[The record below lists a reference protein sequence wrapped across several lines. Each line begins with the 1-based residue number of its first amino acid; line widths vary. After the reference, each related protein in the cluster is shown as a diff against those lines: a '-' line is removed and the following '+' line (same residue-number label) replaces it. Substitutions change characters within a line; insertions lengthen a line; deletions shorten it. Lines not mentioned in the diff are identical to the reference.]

1 MVGVGHDGM
10 AYGYQRVG
18 RRAWTGVDA
27 AEASEATEEPKKYFA
42 DYVHALHGVIFEPIT
57 MVMHLVPQCGTV
69 GEEPPVK
76 DEGEGICSFCGGVTL
91 SRVAKDLTLWVSIL
105 FYVLSLVWLM
115 AIYEGIDGGAKTTCT
130 VNALISSSMALF
142 DYLQLRL
149 ALALLAGLPGL
160 YMLCMVGFRQQQI
173 ANGLNPSAVWH
184 KLWLSMM
191 VALLM
196 VGALFCIALDFS
208 VAIQLG
214 SKWTA
219 TDACYLTEQAMP
231 KHVPL
236 VRIGLMS
243 MPITQ
248 AVLTIPLFG
257 WSVLF
262 LIHEA
267 FVHE

>member
-1 MVGVGHDGM
+1 M
-10 AYGYQRVG
+10 AYGYQRMG
-18 RRAWTGVDA
+18 RRAWTGE
-27 AEASEATEEPKKYFA
+27 EANSEVPEESSRPSSYVMRPKTYA
-42 DYVHALHGVIFEPIT
+42 DYVHALHGVVFDPIT
-57 MVMHLVPQCGTV
+57 SVMHLVPQCSTV
-69 GEEPPVK
+69 GVDPPVK
-76 DEGEGICSFCGGVTL
+76 DDVEGVCSFCGGVTL
-91 SRVAKDLTLWVSIL
+91 SRMAKDLTLWVSIA
-105 FYVLSLVWLM
+105 FYVMSLVWLM

-130 VNALISSSMALF
+130 VNVLVTSSMALF

-173 ANGLNPSAVWH
+173 ANGLSSTEPWH
-184 KLWLSMM
+184 KLWLSLM

-196 VGALFCIALDFS
+196 VGALFCIAMDFS

-214 SKWTA
+214 SKWGP
-219 TDACYLTEQAMP
+219 TDACYLAEQAMP

-236 VRIGLMS
+236 VRIGLMT

-267 FVHE
+267 FPS